1 MDHQAH
7 DDLDR
12 LLFALPLEEP
22 PHDLR
27 AGILSQ
33 TIYRP
38 SFPIKV
44 WELWTI
50 GVLSAVAVWLCVMIV
65 QGGAQAFVSTFG
77 LIATLSSRVLADS
90 ATWLWI
96 AGGGGVA
103 FLLMILNLSPMPV
116 AAPSRVSRR

>member
-27 AGILSQ
+27 AGILAQ

-38 SFPIKV
+38 TFPIKI
-44 WELWTI
+44 WESWII
-50 GVLSAVAVWLCVMIV
+50 GILSALVVWLCVMIA
-65 QGGAQAFVSTFG
+65 QGGGDAFVSTFG
-77 LIATLSSRVLADS
+77 LFASFFSRMFADS
-90 ATWLWI
+90 STWVWI

-103 FLLMILNLSPMPV
+103 FLLTILNLSPMPV
-116 AAPSRVSRR
+116 AAPSRFSRR